1 MKTKGANLLLTALS
15 TMLIAGVA
23 TPSFALEADANV
35 NRTAADTTAETD
47 ANSSDSD
54 KAKSDATSAANSDRS
69 DNANSTA
76 SETKSTP
83 ESESKADSAKTMTK
97 SAIDPAKEPKEP
109 TAEDT
114 TKIGKDRGIIIT
126 EINPPKGNKATTAEI
141 KGKTTPTIKRVSTAG
156 NDVFTRGLVIETQ
169 PSKVEKVNQNLLIKP
184 PAKPAAQAKNTA
196 VIKSSS
202 SSQLMLNKT
211 SNQAA
216 SKTTAKSETKNAA
229 AETAKSNKNASSET
243 AKSTKKNAAT
253 ETAKSAPNSP
263 SSNETAT
270 SVIKGAHPAATKTHK
285 PSMTVVAPTNSGEQI
300 VTAWLNKSG
309 QKPHYSN
316 GEKLQVNVAANKDCN
331 LMIFN
336 YDGQQLTQLYPN
348 EYQPSPLVR
357 AGQTIAVGGDSFQ
370 FDFTASNNSTK
381 PSHEKIFVYAY
392 PIESDNSPISVAM
405 MPVPSSPF
413 RATDMTPE
421 KYREMV
427 NKSQV
432 FFGRKVSVT
441 AKKAE
446 VEEVQLAS
454 YSEPTSQGGAAN
466 KIELSLVIDGVRRN

>member
-23 TPSFALEADANV
+23 TPSFAMEADADA
-35 NRTAADTTAETD
+35 NRTATDTRAESNDTADDTDAKGTASDTT
-47 ANSSDSD
+47 
-54 KAKSDATSAANSDRS
+54 
-69 DNANSTA
+69 
-76 SETKSTP
+76 STP
-83 ESESKADSAKTMTK
+83 ESNADSAKTTT
-97 SAIDPAKEPKEP
+97 SNSVDPAKEPKEP

-114 TKIGKDRGIIIT
+114 KKIGKDRGIIIT
-126 EINPPKGNKATTAEI
+126 EINPPKAKKATTAEI

-156 NDVFTRGLVIETQ
+156 NEVFTRGLVIETQ
-169 PSKVEKVNQNLLIKP
+169 PAKVEKVNQNLLIKP
-184 PAKPAAQAKNTA
+184 PAKPTAQVKNTA
-196 VIKSSS
+196 VIKSS

-211 SNQAA
+211 SNPAA
-216 SKTTAKSETKNAA
+216 SKTTEK
-229 AETAKSNKNASSET
+229 
-243 AKSTKKNAAT
+243 
-253 ETAKSAPNSP
+253 AKSAPKPP
-263 SSNETAT
+263 SSTETAN
-270 SVIKGAHPAATKTHK
+270 SVMKGAHTAATKTHK

-300 VTAWLNKSG
+300 VTAWLNKTG

-348 EYQPSPLVR
+348 EFQPSPLVR

-370 FDFTASNNSTK
+370 FDFTASNNSAK

-466 KIELSLVIDGVRRN
+466 KIELSLVIDGVRKN